1 MSTSLK
7 DSCIFCSKIKGS
19 KSVIFET
26 KSLMVFKD
34 INPDYEFH
42 LLICPKEHIE
52 DYFEGPESLKI
63 CFKAISLAKKLAKL
77 YRLKGYRIMIN
88 FKNFRNIFHA
98 HLHLYAGKKIK
109 TH

>member
-42 LLICPKEHIE
+42 L
-52 DYFEGPESLKI
+52 
-63 CFKAISLAKKLAKL
+63 
-77 YRLKGYRIMIN
+77 
-88 FKNFRNIFHA
+88 
-98 HLHLYAGKKIK
+98 
-109 TH
+109 